1 MGAAPLPPGIPA
13 PSISAAVVAPA
24 KAQTQGNPRF
34 DALVAEAQQFVG
46 ESRCVVMLNMVTP
59 EEVDDGLQAEVQ
71 EECQNYGSV
80 QQVVVHQSDPDAHE
94 KDASAVQIYVL
105 YGSIRDAVNGRTSL
119 DQRWFGGRVLKALF
133 FDEGRFLVQN
143 FLGSQKP
150 GGPPPIPGG
159 GGPPPLPQ

>member
-1 MGAAPLPPGIPA
+1 MQSGVRYRKLPFFTHR
-13 PSISAAVVAPA
+13 SNFMCCRVFSL
-24 KAQTQGNPRF
+24 Q
-34 DALVAEAQQFVG
+34 

-59 EEVDDGLQAEVQ
+59 EEVDDDLKAEVQ

-80 QQVVVHQSDPDAHE
+80 QQVVVHTSDPDAHE

-143 FLGSQKP
+143 FLGSKP
-150 GGPPPIPGG
+150 SGGGSSGPPPIPSG
-159 GGPPPLPQ
+159 GGPPPPPAGY

>member
-1 MGAAPLPPGIPA
+1 M
-13 PSISAAVVAPA
+13 
-24 KAQTQGNPRF
+24 
-34 DALVAEAQQFVG
+34 
-46 ESRCVVMLNMVTP
+46 VMLNMVTP
-59 EEVDDGLQAEVQ
+59 EEVDDDLKAEVQ

-143 FLGSQKP
+143 FLGSSNSANGGG
-150 GGPPPIPGG
+150 GGPPPIPAAGS
-159 GGPPPLPQ
+159 GGPPPLPNM